1 MPRGSPDWW
10 RTNISGKS
18 VYYPGQSFWYKQ
30 DGKTIGAGA
39 TETIVSYTVPASHYL
54 LVCIGMA
61 SSDAP
66 VKCTTQINKDG
77 TIIYETYF
85 EVEYTFPISAESPL
99 KVAAGETVSL
109 TATNEDTAANFFIG
123 GLYGI
128 LIEGA

>member
-30 DGKTIGAGA
+30 DGRTIGAGA
-39 TETIVSYTVPASHYL
+39 TETIVSYTVPANHYL

-66 VKCTTQINKDG
+66 VKCTI
-77 TIIYETYF
+77 
-85 EVEYTFPISAESPL
+85 EYTFPISPESPL

-109 TATNEDTAANFFIG
+109 TATNEDTADNFFIG

>member
-30 DGKTIGAGA
+30 DGITIGAGL
-39 TETIVSYTVPASHYL
+39 TDTIVSYTVPANHYL
-54 LVCIGMA
+54 LV
-61 SSDAP
+61 
-66 VKCTTQINKDG
+66 CTTQINKDG

-85 EVEYTFPISAESPL
+85 EVEYTFPISPESPL